1 MKGSD
6 IKARIKA
13 KGFTLREVAARIG
26 ESPQNL
32 NGYLN
37 SADVRSSTIER
48 IAEAMGESVMYFYNE
63 WPVLTVDEY
72 DRIKKLEAENAL
84 LRELMAD
91 RLAENG
97 PKKQRGL

>member
-13 KGFTLREVAARIG
+13 KGYTLREVAERIG

-48 IAEAMGESVMYFYNE
+48 IAAAIGESVSYFYNE
-63 WPVLTVDEY
+63 LPLYSIEDY
-72 DRIKKLEAENAL
+72 DRIKRLEGENAVM
-84 LRELMAD
+84 REILSLNPLK
-91 RLAENG
+91 R
-97 PKKQRGL
+97 